1 MLSFQLS
8 ILIVI
13 IIFIIVFLLILDNRL
28 KSINQLIKNANI
40 QYLNDSNNSLQ
51 QNKLN
56 TQQIQYDPIKYYD
69 EEKLEDPFEAPAKRP
84 DRIQMGYPPIMKSST
99 NPLQPYPTRGYPDN
113 YHLLGTLISIDTNK
127 DYNKLEQDNQIINL
141 FGRQKYPG
149 SSEYEYYTMISTGNI
164 NTKIPLK
171 DQIRELFTDDE
182 VFIKELN
189 KTFKVNL
196 YPNEELKYN
205 PFLI

>member
-8 ILIVI
+8 ILIII
-13 IIFIIVFLLILDNRL
+13 IIFIIVFLIILDNRL

-40 QYLNDSNNSLQ
+40 QSL
-51 QNKLN
+51 NKLN
-56 TQQIQYDPIKYYD
+56 QPQYQQINYDPIKYYD
-69 EEKLEDPFEAPAKRP
+69 QEKLEDPFEAPAKRP
-84 DRIQMGYPPIMKSST
+84 DRVQMGYPPIMKAST

-113 YHLLGTLISIDTNK
+113 YHLLGTLISIDNNK

-149 SSEYEYYTMISTGNI
+149 SSEYEYYTMLSTGNN

-189 KTFKVNL
+189 KTYKVNL

>member
-189 KTFKVNL
+189 KTYKVNL

>member
-8 ILIVI
+8 ILIII
-13 IIFIIVFLLILDNRL
+13 IIFIIVFLIILDNRL
-28 KSINQLIKNANI
+28 KSIKQLIKNANI
-40 QYLNDSNNSLQ
+40 QSL
-51 QNKLN
+51 NKLN
-56 TQQIQYDPIKYYD
+56 QPQYQQFHYDPIKYYD
-69 EEKLEDPFEAPAKRP
+69 QEKLADPFEAPAKRP

-113 YHLLGTLISIDTNK
+113 YHLLGTLISIDNNK
-127 DYNKLEQDNQIINL
+127 DYNKLKQDNQIINL

-149 SSEYEYYTMISTGNI
+149 SSEYEYYTMLSTGNN

-171 DQIRELFTDDE
+171 DQIRDLFTDDE

-189 KTFKVNL
+189 KTYKVNL

>member
-8 ILIVI
+8 ILIII
-13 IIFIIVFLLILDNRL
+13 IIFIIVFLIILDNRL
-28 KSINQLIKNANI
+28 KSIKQLIKNANI
-40 QYLNDSNNSLQ
+40 QSS
-51 QNKLN
+51 NKLN
-56 TQQIQYDPIKYYD
+56 QPQYQQFHYDPIKYYD
-69 EEKLEDPFEAPAKRP
+69 QEKLADPFEAPAKRP

-113 YHLLGTLISIDTNK
+113 YHLLGTLISIDNNK

-149 SSEYEYYTMISTGNI
+149 SSEYEYYTMLSTGNI

-189 KTFKVNL
+189 KTYKVNL

-205 PFLI
+205 PFII

>member
-8 ILIVI
+8 ILIII
-13 IIFIIVFLLILDNRL
+13 IIFIIVFLIILDNRL

-40 QYLNDSNNSLQ
+40 QSL
-51 QNKLN
+51 NKLN
-56 TQQIQYDPIKYYD
+56 QSQYQQINYDPIKYYD
-69 EEKLEDPFEAPAKRP
+69 QEKLEDPFEAPAKRP

-113 YHLLGTLISIDTNK
+113 YHLLGTLISIDNNK

-149 SSEYEYYTMISTGNI
+149 SSEYEYYTMI
-164 NTKIPLK
+164 
-171 DQIRELFTDDE
+171 
-182 VFIKELN
+182 
-189 KTFKVNL
+189 
-196 YPNEELKYN
+196 
-205 PFLI
+205 

>member
-8 ILIVI
+8 ILIII
-13 IIFIIVFLLILDNRL
+13 IIFIIVFLIILDNRL
-28 KSINQLIKNANI
+28 KSIKQLIKNTNI
-40 QYLNDSNNSLQ
+40 QSL
-51 QNKLN
+51 NKLN
-56 TQQIQYDPIKYYD
+56 QPQYQQFHYDPIKYYD
-69 EEKLEDPFEAPAKRP
+69 QEKLADPFEAPAKRP

-113 YHLLGTLISIDTNK
+113 YHLLGTLISIDNNK

-149 SSEYEYYTMISTGNI
+149 SSEYEYYTMLSTGNN

-189 KTFKVNL
+189 KTYKVNL

>member
-8 ILIVI
+8 IIIII
-13 IIFIIVFLLILDNRL
+13 IIFIIVFLIILDNRL
-28 KSINQLIKNANI
+28 KSINQIIKNANI
-40 QYLNDSNNSLQ
+40 QSLNDSQS
-51 QNKLN
+51 NK
-56 TQQIQYDPIKYYD
+56 QQIQYDPIKYYD
-69 EEKLEDPFEAPAKRP
+69 QEKLADPFEAPAKRP
-84 DRIQMGYPPIMKSST
+84 DRIQMGYPPIMKSSN

-113 YHLLGTLISIDTNK
+113 YHLLGTLISIDNK
-127 DYNKLEQDNQIINL
+127 NYNKLEQDNQIINL

-189 KTFKVNL
+189 KTYKVNL

>member
-8 ILIVI
+8 ILII
-13 IIFIIVFLLILDNRL
+13 IILFIIVFLIILDNRL

-40 QYLNDSNNSLQ
+40 QSL
-51 QNKLN
+51 NKLN
-56 TQQIQYDPIKYYD
+56 QPQYQQVHYDPIKYYD
-69 EEKLEDPFEAPAKRP
+69 QEKLEDPFEAPAKRP

-113 YHLLGTLISIDTNK
+113 YHLLGTLISIDNNK

-164 NTKIPLK
+164 NTNIQLK

-182 VFIKELN
+182 VFIKELH
-189 KTFKVNL
+189 KTYKVNL

>member
-8 ILIVI
+8 ILIII
-13 IIFIIVFLLILDNRL
+13 IIFIIVFLIILDNRL
-28 KSINQLIKNANI
+28 KSIKQLIKNANI
-40 QYLNDSNNSLQ
+40 QSL
-51 QNKLN
+51 NKLN
-56 TQQIQYDPIKYYD
+56 QPQYQQFHYDPIKYYD
-69 EEKLEDPFEAPAKRP
+69 QEKLEDPFEAPAKRP

-113 YHLLGTLISIDTNK
+113 YHLLGTLISIDNNK
-127 DYNKLEQDNQIINL
+127 NYNQLEQDNQIINL

-149 SSEYEYYTMISTGNI
+149 SSEYEYYTMLSTGNN

-189 KTFKVNL
+189 KTYKVNL

>member
-8 ILIVI
+8 ILIII
-13 IIFIIVFLLILDNRL
+13 IIFIIVFLIILDIRL

-40 QYLNDSNNSLQ
+40 QSL
-51 QNKLN
+51 NKLN
-56 TQQIQYDPIKYYD
+56 QPQYQQVHYDPIKYYD
-69 EEKLEDPFEAPAKRP
+69 QEKLEDPFEAPAKRP

-113 YHLLGTLISIDTNK
+113 YHLLGTLISIDNNK

-189 KTFKVNL
+189 KTYKVNL

>member
-8 ILIVI
+8 ILIII
-13 IIFIIVFLLILDNRL
+13 IIFIIVFLIILDNRL
-28 KSINQLIKNANI
+28 KSIKQLIKNANI
-40 QYLNDSNNSLQ
+40 QSL
-51 QNKLN
+51 NKLN
-56 TQQIQYDPIKYYD
+56 QPQYQQFHYDPIKYYD
-69 EEKLEDPFEAPAKRP
+69 QEKLADPFEAPAKRP

-113 YHLLGTLISIDTNK
+113 YHLLGTLISIDNNK
-127 DYNKLEQDNQIINL
+127 NYNQLEQDNQIINL

-149 SSEYEYYTMISTGNI
+149 SSEYEYYTMLSTGNN

-189 KTFKVNL
+189 KTYKVNL

>member
-8 ILIVI
+8 ILIII
-13 IIFIIVFLLILDNRL
+13 IIFIIVFLIILDIRL

-40 QYLNDSNNSLQ
+40 QSL
-51 QNKLN
+51 NKLN
-56 TQQIQYDPIKYYD
+56 QPQYQQVHYDPIKYYD
-69 EEKLEDPFEAPAKRP
+69 QEKLADPFEAPAKRP

-113 YHLLGTLISIDTNK
+113 YHLLGTLISIDNNK

-149 SSEYEYYTMISTGNI
+149 SSEYEYYTMLSTGNN

-189 KTFKVNL
+189 KTYKVNL

>member
-8 ILIVI
+8 ILIII
-13 IIFIIVFLLILDNRL
+13 IIFIIVFLIILDNRL
-28 KSINQLIKNANI
+28 KSIKQLIKNANI
-40 QYLNDSNNSLQ
+40 QSLNKSNQPQYQ
-51 QNKLN
+51 QFH
-56 TQQIQYDPIKYYD
+56 YDPIKYYD
-69 EEKLEDPFEAPAKRP
+69 QEKLADPFEAPAKRP

-113 YHLLGTLISIDTNK
+113 YHLLGTLISIDNNK
-127 DYNKLEQDNQIINL
+127 NYNQLEQDNQIINL

-149 SSEYEYYTMISTGNI
+149 SSEYEYYTMLSTGNN

-189 KTFKVNL
+189 KTYKVNL

>member
-13 IIFIIVFLLILDNRL
+13 IFFIIVFLLILDNRL

-40 QYLNDSNNSLQ
+40 QSLNDSNNSLQ
-51 QNKLN
+51 QNNLN
-56 TQQIQYDPIKYYD
+56 TQQIHYDPIKYYD
-69 EEKLEDPFEAPAKRP
+69 EEKLTDPFEAPAKRP
-84 DRIQMGYPPIMKSST
+84 ERIQMGYPPIMKSST
-99 NPLQPYPTRGYPDN
+99 NSLQPYPTRGYPDN

-171 DQIRELFTDDE
+171 DQVRELFTDDE

-189 KTFKVNL
+189 KTYKVNL

>member
-8 ILIVI
+8 ILIII
-13 IIFIIVFLLILDNRL
+13 IIFIIVFLIILDNRL

-40 QYLNDSNNSLQ
+40 QSL
-51 QNKLN
+51 NKLN
-56 TQQIQYDPIKYYD
+56 QPQYQQFHYDPIKYYD
-69 EEKLEDPFEAPAKRP
+69 QEKLADPFEAPAKRP

-113 YHLLGTLISIDTNK
+113 YHLLGTLISIDNNK
-127 DYNKLEQDNQIINL
+127 DYNKLKQDNQIINL

-149 SSEYEYYTMISTGNI
+149 SSEYEYYTMLSTGNN

-189 KTFKVNL
+189 KTYKVNL

>member
-8 ILIVI
+8 ILIII
-13 IIFIIVFLLILDNRL
+13 IIFIIVFLIILDNRL
-28 KSINQLIKNANI
+28 KSIKQLIKNANI
-40 QYLNDSNNSLQ
+40 QSL
-51 QNKLN
+51 NKLN
-56 TQQIQYDPIKYYD
+56 QPQYQQFHYDPIKYYD
-69 EEKLEDPFEAPAKRP
+69 QEKLADPFEAPAKRP
-84 DRIQMGYPPIMKSST
+84 DRVQMGYPPIMKSST

-113 YHLLGTLISIDTNK
+113 YHLLGTLISIDNNK

-149 SSEYEYYTMISTGNI
+149 SSECEYYTMLSTGNN

-189 KTFKVNL
+189 KTYKVNL

>member
-28 KSINQLIKNANI
+28 KSINQLIKDANI
-40 QYLNDSNNSLQ
+40 QSLNDQLL
-51 QNKLN
+51 QNK
-56 TQQIQYDPIKYYD
+56 QINYDPIKYYD
-69 EEKLEDPFEAPAKRP
+69 EEKLADPFEAPTKRP
-84 DRIQMGYPPIMKSST
+84 DRIQMGYPPIIKSST

-189 KTFKVNL
+189 KTYKVNL

>member
-1 MLSFQLS
+1 
-8 ILIVI
+8 
-13 IIFIIVFLLILDNRL
+13 
-28 KSINQLIKNANI
+28 
-40 QYLNDSNNSLQ
+40 
-51 QNKLN
+51 
-56 TQQIQYDPIKYYD
+56 
-69 EEKLEDPFEAPAKRP
+69 
-84 DRIQMGYPPIMKSST
+84 MGYPPIMKSST

-113 YHLLGTLISIDTNK
+113 YHLLGTLISIDNNK

-149 SSEYEYYTMISTGNI
+149 SSEYEYYTMLSTGNN

-189 KTFKVNL
+189 KTYKVNL